1 MKQINENIIH
11 LYNKWKEGYVR
22 KENDIKN
29 RIKNFLNGRDDIKD
43 FVISEDGKSVSYIG
57 DEYLYIH
64 DYDLINGEIPIPFD
78 TVSGT
83 FMLDCKELK
92 SLKNAP
98 KHITGGVH
106 IMDAHKLKSL
116 DGYIERVDGEIM
128 IMKCGLTS
136 LKNFPSA
143 NKACYFMDCNN
154 ISSIEGLPDN
164 CECISF
170 YKCNGLTSLVGAP
183 DEPTHFYVKDCNN
196 VSSLEGAPRNVKGN
210 FGISECDKIE
220 SLDGA
225 PDEVGGIFDC
235 SKNKNLKS
243 IKTNITSVDI
253 FECDD
258 CPNLTSLEGL
268 PKIINSIRVDKRFT
282 KEDVRSNS
290 DIKKDIIYGKNQ

>member
-43 FVISEDGKSVSYIG
+43 FAISEDGKSVSYIG
-57 DEYLYIH
+57 GDYLYIY
-64 DYDLINGEIPIPFD
+64 DNDLINGEIPIPFD
-78 TVSGT
+78 TVFNSII
-83 FMLDCKELK
+83 FNCKTLK

-98 KHITGGVH
+98 KHVVGGLYLNDVPE
-106 IMDAHKLKSL
+106 LKSL
-116 DGYIERVDGEIM
+116 DGYIEQVDGVVM
-128 IMKCGLTS
+128 IVKCGLTS
-136 LKNFPSA
+136 LDNFPSA
-143 NKACYFMDCNN
+143 NKECYFMDCNN
-154 ISSIEGLPDN
+154 ISSLKGLPDN
-164 CECISF
+164 CESITL
-170 YKCNGLTSLVGAP
+170 YKCNGLTSLESAP
-183 DEPTHFYVKDCNN
+183 NGSKHFYIKQCENI
-196 VSSLEGAPRNVKGN
+196 SSLKGAPRKVEGN
-210 FGISECDKIE
+210 FGITGCDKIE
-220 SLDGA
+220 SLEGA
-225 PDEVGGIFDC
+225 PDEVGGIFNC

-243 IKTNITSVDI
+243 IKTNIISVDI

-282 KEDVRSNS
+282 KEDIRSNS